1 MITLEQMKQEDYNYF
16 KLSKEDKKEAIR
28 LMIEDSANEEK
39 GILEKAVSLGFY
51 PQRYLKDRNRFG
63 CQIII

>member
-16 KLSKEDKKEAIR
+16 NLSREDKKEATR
-28 LMIEDSANEEK
+28 LMLQDCVDEEK
-39 GILEKAVSLGFY
+39 GILEEAVRYGFY
-51 PQRYLKDRNRFG
+51 PHRYLKDRNRFG